1 MPLHEYDAAAPYLHL
16 LMMTAW
22 EGLRGQLAD
31 EMATVDPSAGA
42 VVELGAGTGIG
53 TDLVLDTVPS
63 APVLA
68 LEPSAALRAVLI
80 ARLVSHPQAERLTV
94 LPCTAQ
100 DAVLPERICA
110 VLGAHVVG
118 HLDPAD
124 RRRLWRE
131 LAARLGPGAPVLLTA
146 EGPETP
152 VMIPWFPPIE
162 VRAAGLAYRVTGS
175 AEPDGPDAVR
185 WRMRYDT
192 RSDDGVVLHTA
203 ETAYRYHTV
212 GVEALAAELYDAGL
226 LITTCADGRVFARA
240 PGPVPP
246 RARPGGLRAHD
257 AHRPGAD
264 R

>member
-16 LMMTAW
+16 LMLPGW
-22 EGLRGQLAD
+22 EDLRGQLAD
-31 EMATVDPSAGA
+31 EMAAVDASAGA

-53 TDLVLDTVPS
+53 TELVLDTVPS

-94 LPCTAQ
+94 LPSTAQ

-110 VLGAHVVG
+110 VLGAHMVG

-124 RRRLWRE
+124 RRRLWRD
-131 LAARLGPGAPVLLTA
+131 LAARLAPGAPVLLTA
-146 EGPETP
+146 EGPDVP
-152 VMIPWFPPIE
+152 VTIPWFPPIG
-162 VRAAGLAYRVTGS
+162 VRAAGLTYAVTGS

-185 WRMRYDT
+185 WRMRYTT

-203 ETAYRYHTV
+203 EAAYRYYTI
-212 GVEALAAELYDAGL
+212 GTEALAAELSDAGL
-226 LITTCADGRVFARA
+226 RVMTCSHGRVVARA
-240 PGPVPP
+240 PGPLPS
-246 RARPGGLRAHD
+246 RAGE
-257 AHRPGAD
+257 
-264 R
+264 